1 MGVISLFIVAH
12 SIIGESGTG
21 ELNIDDGRI
30 YYFSY
35 SDSHV
40 YGFIYFLFFFLV
52 VCSCSLSYYYYSF
65 DTNRLLSLLLK
76 HALEY
81 SNMRIGYE
89 PKSISH
95 R

>member
-40 YGFIYFLFFFLV
+40 YGFIYFLFF
-52 VCSCSLSYYYYSF
+52 S
-65 DTNRLLSLLLK
+65 
-76 HALEY
+76 
-81 SNMRIGYE
+81 GYV
-89 PKSISH
+89 
-95 R
+95 